1 MKPSTQILITAS
13 FVLLASIPFNA
24 LGQSRASRKLSP
36 KALVADLYRQHNQKH
51 SPFFQTR
58 SRARVDQYFTKRLA
72 DLIWKDAHGSKGE
85 VGALD
90 GDPLYN
96 AQDMKITHFSIG
108 SPKYSNGKAEV
119 SVSFENF
126 GKKNELVFQLAK
138 NRNVWKIDDI
148 KYDDGTTLVRILSG
162 NATGANLKPAAHQML
177 SLLTPLR

>member
-58 SRARVDQYFTKRLA
+58 SRARVDQYFTKLLA

-90 GDPLYN
+90 GD
-96 AQDMKITHFSIG
+96 TS
-108 SPKYSNGKAEV
+108 
-119 SVSFENF
+119 
-126 GKKNELVFQLAK
+126 
-138 NRNVWKIDDI
+138 R
-148 KYDDGTTLVRILSG
+148 LVRRNIRTARLRSAFHSKTLARKMSLSSNWQKMKTFG
-162 NATGANLKPAAHQML
+162 RST
-177 SLLTPLR
+177 T

>member
-58 SRARVDQYFTKRLA
+58 SRARVDQYFTKLLA

-96 AQDMKITHFSIG
+96 AQDTS
-108 SPKYSNGKAEV
+108 
-119 SVSFENF
+119 
-126 GKKNELVFQLAK
+126 
-138 NRNVWKIDDI
+138 R
-148 KYDDGTTLVRILSG
+148 LVRRNIRTARLRSAFHSKTLARKMSLSSNWQKMETFG
-162 NATGANLKPAAHQML
+162 RST
-177 SLLTPLR
+177 T